1 MNSSSASFSFPT
13 FSTKATKE
21 VSIKN
26 VQDLDELKKKDPFMY
41 YSVPQIREAAVLFKK
56 NDFSLRV
63 DSKEMQEVKRQT
75 RISFETRDLFLE
87 DFLLQETKS
96 LSLDESDASDGAL
109 PGDDFLSMCLLL
121 WHKKVP
127 ASAKNDLT
135 RPSSEY
141 LSYMAAGS

>member
-1 MNSSSASFSFPT
+1 MVRMPNMNSSSASFSFPT

-26 VQDLDELKKKDPFMY
+26 VQDLDELMKKDPFLY

-96 LSLDESDASDGAL
+96 LSLDESDAIDGAL
-109 PGDDFLSMCLLL
+109 PGDDFLSMLL
-121 WHKKVP
+121 
-127 ASAKNDLT
+127 ASVAQEGPRKRKERSDEAKQ
-135 RPSSEY
+135 
-141 LSYMAAGS
+141 